1 MNYTLAIVAALVL
14 SVSSLTA
21 ADVPAVRHAELLK
34 MAKPSYPSIARQA
47 GIQGDVIV
55 EVQVGADGKA
65 KQARI
70 LKSDSPVFNDAVLA
84 AVMEAEY
91 EPATMPTGTVT
102 SWVKIPFQ
110 FKKQK

>member
-1 MNYTLAIVAALVL
+1 MKYVLAIATALVL

-21 ADVPAVRHAELLK
+21 ADVPAVKHAEILK
-34 MAKPSYPSIARQA
+34 MARPAYPSIARQA
-47 GIQGDVIV
+47 DIQGDVIV

-70 LKSDSPVFNDAVLA
+70 LKSDSPVFNETVIA

-91 EPATMPTGTVT
+91 EPATMPTGKVT

-110 FKKQK
+110 FKRRK